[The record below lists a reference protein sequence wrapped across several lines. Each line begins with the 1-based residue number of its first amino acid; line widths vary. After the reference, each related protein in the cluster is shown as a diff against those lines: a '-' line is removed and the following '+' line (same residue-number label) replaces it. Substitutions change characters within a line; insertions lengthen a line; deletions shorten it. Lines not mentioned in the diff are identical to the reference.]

1 MFNCAPLQQLFHIET
16 MENRYLQSIFILVA
30 IFFFLSLFSKR
41 LPSASA
47 HASSR
52 ACHWLMDGVN
62 DALSNAQQAMAQNIA
77 VTSDDVSSTRKII
90 IKLKVNPLIKHRS
103 KFLG

>member
-1 MFNCAPLQQLFHIET
+1 LNVQLCPFTAVVPHRNNGKSLFTVNI
-16 MENRYLQSIFILVA
+16 YLGCY
-30 IFFFLSLFSKR
+30 FFLSLFSKR